1 MGRLPTSLAS
11 RVSNWGY
18 VGTVPSIND
27 VLSQKPKSLV
37 ILSHLGRP
45 DGKPNPKYSLKPVVP
60 HLEQLLKRKVTFL
73 NDCVGKEVE
82 EAVQKSTGEVFLCEN
97 VRFHIEEEGSIKSKD
112 GKKTKAD
119 PEAVKKFRK
128 DLSALGNIR

>member
-1 MGRLPTSLAS
+1 MPFI
-11 RVSNWGY
+11 
-18 VGTVPSIND
+18 VGTVPSIQD
-27 VLSQKPKSLV
+27 VLSKKPKSLV

-60 HLEQLLKRKVTFL
+60 HLEELLKRKVTFL

-82 EAVQKSTGEVFLCEN
+82 EAVNKSTGEVFLCEN
-97 VRFHIEEEGSIKSKD
+97 VRFHIEEEGSIKGKH

-119 PEAVKKFRK
+119 PEAVKKFRQG
-128 DLSALGNIR
+128 LSSLGNVRYLRRKRLC